1 MLQKTS
7 RQKAYSH
14 NVSLFNPLQRYH
26 TGAAT
31 TADCGD
37 YDIILLGLLAGGVRH
52 TINLVSFG
60 ITLRQRQAKEK
71 KNTLVNFSDRL
82 CNALR
87 YIYIIHIS
95 TKEIH

>member
-1 MLQKTS
+1 VLQKTS

-71 KNTLVNFSDRL
+71 KNTLVNFSDTGFAML
-82 CNALR
+82 
-87 YIYIIHIS
+87 
-95 TKEIH
+95 